1 MQYSFSPCPLLSKLS
16 DFGMYLIA
24 AVSAVLQGC
33 QYTLRLISSSK
44 DYRNIESSEYFSTL
58 NDVVLNDAFNILGE
72 VLDAIEDMKQM
83 TQKRE
88 F

>member
-1 MQYSFSPCPLLSKLS
+1 MEIKLTTS
-16 DFGMYLIA
+16 EIQA
-24 AVSAVLQGC
+24 ILQGC
-33 QYTLRLISSSK
+33 QYTLRLISSSQ

-72 VLDAIEDMKQM
+72 VLDAIDNMKQM
-83 TQKRE
+83 AQKGE